1 MSKVKIPRKSTVVDM
16 TAMTDVAFL
25 LLTFFMLATKFKP
38 DEPVTV
44 TTPSSISEIK
54 LPETDILLL
63 TIDKDSKVYFSM
75 DGDQNRITLLE
86 KMADKYKVSFTPE
99 QKKAFSLFDRR
110 TGAFKIKS
118 HIKALTSS
126 KFGFEFGACGT
137 RNEVFTIVFDLIKN
151 QVRLDKVINNG
162 SPLNLTQLPL
172 KVPVNKEFDVT
183 IVSENSVCVVYIND
197 EIAFTNRIYKMNQ
210 NPWAVFA
217 DNGEV
222 AFSDLKIFK

>member
-25 LLTFFMLATKFKP
+25 LLTFFMLATKFKA

-86 KMADKYKVSFTPE
+86 KMAEKYKLTFTPE
-99 QKKAFSLFDRR
+99 QKKSFSLLSSF
-110 TGAFKIKS
+110 GVSIKQLGS
-118 HIKALTSS
+118 YLDMDAEKRKSYKQDGIPSDSLNNELADWVLQARYTNKDLRVAVKGDGEAGYPVVKQVIATLQDKKVNRFNFITSLE
-126 KFGFEFGACGT
+126 K
-137 RNEVFTIVFDLIKN
+137 
-151 QVRLDKVINNG
+151 
-162 SPLNLTQLPL
+162 
-172 KVPVNKEFDVT
+172 
-183 IVSENSVCVVYIND
+183 
-197 EIAFTNRIYKMNQ
+197 
-210 NPWAVFA
+210 A
-217 DNGEV
+217 DN
-222 AFSDLKIFK
+222 